1 MELVVTFRNERGFDG
16 GGLHRELFPIFWHA
30 VEQRMMEGN
39 AEKVPILTPRSAKY
53 FYTLGLILSHGYV
66 LTGFVPMCFASPFFL
81 GLINDQSVTPDDILL
96 QSFLNYIDPRERVA
110 VEACISA
117 NDISDT
123 SAVLENVIIPMLAR
137 FNCDVIPKKENIRE
151 VVLHTAE
158 YALVCQ
164 PYYAIV
170 QIRRGMLCAN
180 PSLWRHCALAV
191 GIELCHSLLP
201 TNMKVWNMVEEPVYR
216 NSTESRCFDYLRR
229 FIFTLSTE
237 SLSLLLRFVTGS
249 PHCVNQ
255 TVSVDFFVPS
265 SSFVR
270 RPTATTCGMVLH
282 LPSTYESFSQFSQEF
297 GEILR
302 SSHLWSFDIV

>member
-1 MELVVTFRNERGFDG
+1 MQRKFQYSLHDQPSTFTLYCHTVMCLRAYLLCFTF
-16 GGLHRELFPIFWHA
+16 FP
-30 VEQRMMEGN
+30 G
-39 AEKVPILTPRSAKY
+39 PY
-53 FYTLGLILSHGYV
+53 
-66 LTGFVPMCFASPFFL
+66 
-81 GLINDQSVTPDDILL
+81 DQSVTPDDILL

-117 NDISDT
+117 NDT

-137 FNCDVIPKKENIRE
+137 FNCDVIPKKENIGE
-151 VVLHTAE
+151 VLLHTAE

-164 PYYAIV
+164 HYYAIV

-180 PSLWRHCALAV
+180 PSLWRHYALAV

-201 TNMKVWNMVEEPVYR
+201 TNMKIWNIVEEPVYR

-229 FIFTLSTE
+229 FIFTLSAE

-255 TVSVDFFVPS
+255 TVSVDFCAVIII
-265 SSFVR
+265 
-270 RPTATTCGMVLH
+270 C
-282 LPSTYESFSQFSQEF
+282 
-297 GEILR
+297 
-302 SSHLWSFDIV
+302 